1 VSVARHDDDK
11 AMQKLVAL
19 VTPTVLGRAAPPA
32 TGVIID
38 RYSLGGTS

>member
-1 VSVARHDDDK
+1 
-11 AMQKLVAL
+11 MQKLVAL
-19 VTPTVLGRAAPPA
+19 VTPTVLGLAAPPA

>member
-1 VSVARHDDDK
+1 MSVARRDEDG

-19 VTPTVLGRAAPPA
+19 LTPTVVGLATPPA

-38 RYSLGGTS
+38 RYSLGGTP